1 MSEYR
6 EVYFTNAMI
15 EEALQECRDLFQ
27 QPGRDFISVVQ
38 NLVGLN
44 DLSLYDIRHMVEG
57 WYNTVRDEHAA
68 LGGDM
73 TGTTPAAEVAE
84 AAAWLQRWISRPSC
98 LHSRRDEGWGQWG

>member
-1 MSEYR
+1 MTEYR
-6 EVYFTNAMI
+6 EVYFSDTLI

-38 NLVGLN
+38 NLIGLN
-44 DLSLYDIRHMVEG
+44 DLSLYDIRDMVEG
-57 WYNTVRDEHAA
+57 WYNTVRDEHEA

-98 LHSRRDEGWGQWG
+98 LITPREDAWGQWG